1 MTDMSIALQEVKVRA
16 LKCAWDNACRKF
28 DHYGTLPALLDMTD
42 AMKAL
47 VAAEDE
53 LVIMKHDAAY
63 AWHETMDV
71 ERV

>member
-1 MTDMSIALQEVKVRA
+1 
-16 LKCAWDNACRKF
+16 
-28 DHYGTLPALLDMTD
+28 MTD

-53 LVIMKHDAAY
+53 LLVMKHDAAY